1 MRNGSVSGSRA
12 RERVERRGRGGLT
25 RLCDRS
31 PGRVGGKLGTGGAR
45 RLSSRVAG
53 ATTHL
58 SHCRSS
64 EGLISRA
71 GSSFAA
77 FPSFDVSAVS
87 ALAPGETGSV
97 APASPIVPCRGC
109 ELAKSELQPGVAYQ
123 DSSSRRSASASRPRD
138 RRIARRVTLGDFT
151 RVGTP
156 RRPVSRARRRHG
168 GENRIRWAPRAPLSV
183 SALVDWSFTL
193 ENN

>member
-1 MRNGSVSGSRA
+1 M
-12 RERVERRGRGGLT
+12 
-25 RLCDRS
+25 
-31 PGRVGGKLGTGGAR
+31 GTGGAR

-97 APASPIVPCRGC
+97 APASPILPCLGC
-109 ELAKSELQPGVAYQ
+109 GLSKGELQPGVAYQ
-123 DSSSRRSASASRPRD
+123 NSSSCLLYTSDAAD
-138 RRIARRVTLGDFT
+138 
-151 RVGTP
+151 
-156 RRPVSRARRRHG
+156 
-168 GENRIRWAPRAPLSV
+168 E
-183 SALVDWSFTL
+183 
-193 ENN
+193 